1 MREELLQS
9 FEKKK
14 DQNFTYNNDWTEL
27 IKVKMRGASKET
39 KKYMRQYPIGGTK
52 GLFGYNL
59 IKDTDNV
66 VVVTEG
72 EFDAM
77 AVHQETGYPSV
88 SLPQG
93 ASSLPDVLLPYFDKF
108 DKIYLWM
115 DND

>member
-1 MREELLQS
+1 LLQS
-9 FEKKK
+9 FEKKNDK
-14 DQNFTYNNDWTEL
+14 NFTYNNSWTEI

-39 KKYMRQYPIGGTK
+39 KKYMRQSPPGGTK

-59 IKDTDNV
+59 VKDTDNV
-66 VVVTEG
+66 IVVTEG

-77 AVHQETGYPSV
+77 AVYQVTGYPAV

-93 ASSLPDVLLPYFDKF
+93 ASNLPDVLLPYFERF

>member
-1 MREELLQS
+1 
-9 FEKKK
+9 
-14 DQNFTYNNDWTEL
+14 
-27 IKVKMRGASKET
+27 MRGASKET
-39 KKYMRQYPIGGTK
+39 KKYMRQSPPGGTK

-59 IKDTDNV
+59 VKDTDNV
-66 VVVTEG
+66 IVVTEG

-77 AVHQETGYPSV
+77 AVYQVTGYPAV

-93 ASSLPDVLLPYFDKF
+93 ASNLPDVLLPYFERF